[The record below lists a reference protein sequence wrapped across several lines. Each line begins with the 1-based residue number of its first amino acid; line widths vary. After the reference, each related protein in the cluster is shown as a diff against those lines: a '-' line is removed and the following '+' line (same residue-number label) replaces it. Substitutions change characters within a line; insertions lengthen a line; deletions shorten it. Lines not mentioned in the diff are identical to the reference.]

1 MRAMDVARLL
11 VAVDANVA
19 GAEAGLASLHK
30 SLTIAAIGFGV
41 LTVATVGVGIAAAK
55 MAGDFQKGLYTL
67 VTGAGESQKNIG
79 MIGAAIKDMAV
90 QTGTSTKELISG
102 LYMINSAGYR
112 GAEGLNVLKVAAEGA
127 RAENADLGVVSD
139 ALTTIMRDYPHV
151 LNGAAGAMNT
161 LIGTVEN
168 GKTHLQDLSQSLAM
182 VLPTA
187 SAAGVGLTD
196 VMGAMA
202 TLTGEGVPAANAATY
217 LRQTFINLMAPGA
230 GTKKML
236 EEIGLTT
243 QQVSDGM

>member
-1 MRAMDVARLL
+1 MDVARLL
-11 VAVDANVA
+11 VQVDANTA
-19 GAEAGLASLHK
+19 QAEAGLASLHK
-30 SLTIAAIGFGV
+30 NVALAAIGFGV
-41 LTVATVGVGIAAAK
+41 IVVAAAAAGVAAAK

-151 LNGAAGAMNT
+151 LNGAAGAVNHA
-161 LIGTVEN
+161 LSHRRN
-168 GKTHLQDLSQSLAM
+168 GETHLQ
-182 VLPTA
+182 
-187 SAAGVGLTD
+187 
-196 VMGAMA
+196 
-202 TLTGEGVPAANAATY
+202 
-217 LRQTFINLMAPGA
+217 
-230 GTKKML
+230 
-236 EEIGLTT
+236 
-243 QQVSDGM
+243 